1 MLRQGERVAALIS
14 DGFDAAAVSPRL
26 GIALASRLQL
36 SSSMWP
42 PSLGGGDLLAPHHC
56 HARGERRAGAME
68 AAVTVAGE

>member
-1 MLRQGERVAALIS
+1 MAALIS

-26 GIALASRLQL
+26 GVALASRLQL

-42 PSLGGGDLLAPHHC
+42 PSLGGGDLLAPHLC